1 MSDPHNTEPTHTNRL
16 AHETSPYLL
25 QHRHNP
31 VDWYPWG
38 AEALERAR
46 REDKP
51 ILLSIGYSAC
61 HWCHVMAH
69 ESFEDRATAAQMNEQ
84 FVNVKVDRE
93 ERPDLDQIYQTAL
106 QMITRRGGGWPLT
119 MFLTPDGRP
128 FFGGTYFPN
137 EERYGMPSFRRVLD
151 SVAQYYRER
160 RDEIA
165 QNGAQIAAAFG
176 QMDGGTTAGTLTPD
190 AISRAIDVIVPHV
203 DRVHGGVGGAP
214 KFPQTGTFTLFLRQY
229 AATGERPYLELVTDT
244 LRHMAHGGIYD
255 HLGGGFARYS
265 TDERWLVPHFEKMLY
280 DNALLARV
288 YLNAFQ
294 ATGETDMR
302 DVAERT
308 LDHILRDMRDPEGG
322 FYSAL
327 DADSEGEEGVFYL
340 WTPTQVRDVLKR
352 ELAALFERCYDV
364 SEAGNFEG
372 RNILHLPHDLEAV
385 ARSEGVEPERLR
397 ERLREA
403 VDLLL
408 AARNLREP
416 PFRDEKILAGW
427 NGMAIRALAEAG
439 GALGREGY
447 LEAAVS
453 GLDFVLSKMRRDDR
467 LLRTYKNG
475 VSRIDAFLE
484 DYGAVGNALMTVYE
498 ATLEPHWLDEIRWIA
513 ERLIELFWSEGE
525 GTFYDTPSD
534 GEVLIVRP
542 RDVMDNATPSGNSLA
557 VELLLRTAHLF
568 GDERHRRIAEQVLER
583 EGGSMARFP
592 AAFGRLLSTL
602 DRTVASPIEI
612 AIIGERSDRATREL
626 LATALAPYLPNRTM
640 AGIAPGEVLDHSI
653 PLLEG
658 RQEASAGAATAYL
671 CEGYACRAPV
681 NAPGAL
687 AEQLRHHTGRRE

>member
-280 DNALLARV
+280 DNGLLMQL
-288 YLNAFQ
+288 YLEAYQASGDAFF
-294 ATGETDMR
+294 
-302 DVAERT
+302 AEVVS
-308 LDHILRDMRDPEGG
+308 DCLRYLEREMFQPGGG
-322 FYSAL
+322 FYATQ
-327 DADSEGEEGVFYL
+327 DADSEGEEGRFYVWDQAEIEAVL
-340 WTPTQVRDVLKR
+340 GEDAPPFCDYYGVRPG
-352 ELAALFERCYDV
+352 
-364 SEAGNFEG
+364 GNWEG
-372 RNILHLPHDLEAV
+372 KNILHVRAPLAEV
-385 ARSEGVEPERLR
+385 ARRHGVTADALAARLAAGR
-397 ERLREA
+397 ERLFA
-403 VDLLL
+403 VR
-408 AARNLREP
+408 ARRVP
-416 PFRDEKILAGW
+416 PGKDTKVITAW
-427 NGMAIRALAEAG
+427 NGMAISACARAYAI
-439 GALGREGY
+439 LGH
-447 LEAAVS
+447 EAARRMAEES
-453 GLDFVLSKMRRDDR
+453 ADFLWTTLRRDGR
-467 LLRTYKNG
+467 LLRTYKDG
-475 VSRIDAFLE
+475 LAKLDAYLDDYAYLAVAMIDLFEAT
-484 DYGAVGNALMTVYE
+484 GRTVY
-498 ATLEPHWLDEIRWIA
+498 LQR
-513 ERLIELFWSEGE
+513 
-525 GTFYDTPSD
+525 
-534 GEVLIVRP
+534 
-542 RDVMDNATPSGNSLA
+542 A
-557 VELLLRTAHLF
+557 VELGEQIVNHFAVGPEGGFYFTADDHESLIHRAQSTHDQSIPSGSALAIEALLRVATFTDAARLRTAADATLRHL
-568 GDERHRRIAEQVLER
+568 
-583 EGGSMARFP
+583 
-592 AAFGRLLSTL
+592 
-602 DRTVASPIEI
+602 
-612 AIIGERSDRATREL
+612 
-626 LATALAPYLPNRTM
+626 
-640 AGIAPGEVLDHSI
+640 
-653 PLLEG
+653 
-658 RQEASAGAATAYL
+658 AGAAIENPIGYAALLAVAGLALEGPVEVCLAGDPGDPAREDWHRRLFQRHLPRKAVCVIPPDGDASVLGSIAAGREPVEGRVTAYV
-671 CEGYACRAPV
+671 CRHATCTPPITDWP
-681 NAPGAL
+681 ALEQAL
-687 AEQLRHHTGRRE
+687 AG